1 MEEMT
6 IGFIGN
12 PNCGKTTLFNAY
24 TGANLKVANWP
35 GVTVEK
41 KEGAMKYH
49 NHIYKLVDLPG
60 TYSLT
65 SYTMEEMVSR
75 QYILSDEVDVI
86 VDVADASSL
95 ERNLY
100 LTLQL
105 MELNKPVVLAL
116 NMMDIVEQ
124 RGMEIDLH
132 RLPEMLGI
140 PVVAVSARKRT
151 GLEILIHTAAHH
163 KGKQVGEKIIH
174 HHGIGSGSHKHN
186 HHKEY
191 AMVYSDEIEDKID
204 AVMELLRKNYPN
216 MTNYRW
222 HALKILEQDKEI
234 LEKYPADYTAI
245 LDQNYE
251 KKIINEK
258 FAFIEEVIAECLVN
272 KNEKEE
278 RTDQVDRLL
287 THPIWGLPC
296 FFLIMAGVF
305 FLTFTVGDWLKGYF
319 EVFLSWFSDGT
330 RGLLTA
336 LSVSDPVISL
346 VVDGII
352 SGVGGILTF
361 LPNIFILFLALAFL
375 EDSGYMSRV
384 AYVMDSVMGRIGL
397 SGRAFIPML
406 LGFGCTVPAIMATRT
421 LENRRDKFK
430 TMIITP
436 FMSCSAR
443 LPIYVLFC
451 EMFFQKHA
459 MLAAYSM
466 YLLGV
471 FMAILVAFCMKLL
484 DKKEDDRML
493 LIELPE
499 YKSPNAHTISIYV
512 WEKVKD
518 YLTKAGTTIFIA
530 SIVMWFIL
538 NFGPSGYTTDMAGS
552 FGAMAGKFLVPI
564 FKPTGLGYWQ
574 IILALISGIAA
585 KEVVVSSTAVLFG
598 VGNVASQ
605 AGMQTLS
612 GLLGAVGFGALNAY
626 ALMVF
631 CLLYVPCAATIGTI
645 KKESESWKFTASVVI
660 FQLVVAWLMAF
671 FVFQAGGWFLG

>member
-41 KEGAMKYH
+41 KEGAMRYH
-49 NHIYKLVDLPG
+49 DRQYKLVDLPG

-65 SYTMEEMVSR
+65 SYTMEETVSR
-75 QYILSDEVDVI
+75 QYILSDDVDVI
-86 VDVADASSL
+86 VDVVDASSL

-105 MELNKPVVLAL
+105 IELEKPVILAL
-116 NMMDIVEQ
+116 NMMDIVEE

-140 PVVAVSARKRT
+140 PVVPVSARKRT

-163 KGKQVGEKIIH
+163 QNKQVGEKIIH
-174 HHGIGSGSHKHN
+174 HHPNMQGKHKHN
-186 HHKEY
+186 HHREY

-204 AVMELLRKNYPN
+204 GVIEILQKEYPSIS
-216 MTNYRW
+216 NYRW
-222 HALKILEQDKEI
+222 HALKVLEQDQEI
-234 LEKYPADYTAI
+234 LKNYPADYSSV
-245 LDQNYE
+245 LDKNYE
-251 KKIINEK
+251 KQIINEK
-258 FAFIEEVIAECLVN
+258 FAFIEEVLDECLVN
-272 KNEKEE
+272 KSAKEE
-278 RTDQVDRLL
+278 RTDKIDRLL
-287 THPIWGLPC
+287 THPILGLPC
-296 FFLIMAGVF
+296 FFLIMAFVF

-319 EVFLSWFSDGT
+319 ELALSWISDGT
-330 RGLLTA
+330 TALLTGIHVA
-336 LSVSDPVISL
+336 PPLISL
-346 VVDGII
+346 IVDGII

-361 LPNIFILFLALAFL
+361 LPNIFILFLALAIL
-375 EDSGYMSRV
+375 EDSGYMARV

-451 EMFFQKHA
+451 EMFFEKHA
-459 MLAAYSM
+459 MIAAYSM
-466 YLLGV
+466 YLLGIV
-471 FMAILVAFCMKLL
+471 VAIVIAFLMKVL
-484 DKKEDDRML
+484 DKKENEQML

-499 YKSPNAHTISIYV
+499 YKSPNARTIFIYV

-530 SIVMWFIL
+530 SIFMWFIL
-538 NFGPSGYTTDMAGS
+538 NFGPSGYTTEMTES
-552 FGAMAGKFLVPI
+552 FGAMVGRILVPV
-564 FKPTGLGYWQ
+564 FRPVGLGYWQ

-598 VGNVASQ
+598 VGNVASK
-605 AGMQTLS
+605 AGMASLS
-612 GLLGAVGFGALNAY
+612 GLLSAMGFGSLNAY
-626 ALMVF
+626 VMMVF

-645 KKESESWKFTASVVI
+645 KRESESVKFTFAI
-660 FQLVVAWLMAF
+660 IGFQLLVAWLVAF
-671 FVFQAGGWFLG
+671 LVYHLGGLLV